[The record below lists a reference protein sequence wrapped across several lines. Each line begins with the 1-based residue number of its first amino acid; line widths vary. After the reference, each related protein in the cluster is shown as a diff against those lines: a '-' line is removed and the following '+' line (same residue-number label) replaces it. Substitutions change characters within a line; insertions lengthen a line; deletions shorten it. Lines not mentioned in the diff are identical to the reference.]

1 MLVQTRAWNVRCAR
15 PRRAARFAVRATK
28 PTIEFEDLVDVI
40 KAVDSSDLIEME
52 LKGKKFA
59 MTVKKQEALAA
70 QEPIYVQAPAAAGET
85 ADLT

>member
-1 MLVQTRAWNVRCAR
+1 MARAGK
-15 PRRAARFAVRATK
+15 AAK

-40 KAVDSSDLIEME
+40 RAVDSSDVIEME

-59 MTVKKQEALAA
+59 MSVKKQEALKA
-70 QEPIYVQAPAAAGET
+70 QEPIYVQAPAAAAGET